1 MYFSS
6 VGSRIQ
12 ILRADMDGENIIVLA
27 NFSHSGSTVVDVVMD
42 KPGNRLFFSDQSNDL
57 LRYINLTSMEVHTL
71 LSGNLHHPTG
81 LTMINNT
88 LYWTAQGDGKFSGT
102 IFKAEATS
110 GSAVHMVA
118 DGLWN
123 PHGVYVHNSRAPE
136 IPGNSL

>member
-6 VGSRIQ
+6 VGSSIQ
-12 ILRADMDGENIIVLA
+12 LLRADMDGENKIVLA
-27 NFSHSGSTVVDVVMD
+27 NFSHSGSTVVDVVLD

-57 LRYINLTSMEVHTL
+57 IRYINLSSMEVHTL

-102 IFKAEATS
+102 MFKAEATS
-110 GSAVHMVA
+110 GSAVHMIV
-118 DGLWN
+118 DGFWN
-123 PHGVYVHNSRAPE
+123 PYGIDVHSCRTQ
-136 IPGNSL
+136 IPGK